1 MGAGTGIFN
10 GAGMGILLRGNL
22 GKVHCD
28 CMGILLGGNPIVIFN
43 SAGLGI
49 L

>member
-1 MGAGTGIFN
+1 MTCFHWYCFNLNRMGAGTGIFN
-10 GAGMGILLRGNL
+10 GAGMGILL
-22 GKVHCD
+22 
-28 CMGILLGGNPIVIFN
+28 GGNPIVFFN

>member
-1 MGAGTGIFN
+1 MGIFN
-10 GAGMGILLRGNL
+10 GAGMGILLRGHL

-28 CMGILLGGNPIVIFN
+28 GLGILLGGYPIVIFN
-43 SAGLGI
+43 GAGLGI